1 MKKKTALVLSGG
13 GSRGA
18 YQIGAWRALE
28 ELGWEFDMVV
38 GVSVGSLNGSMV
50 AQGERFLAETLWRQL
65 ETDHIFDV
73 NKNATTADFALEFIK
88 QGGAGTDRLK
98 EFIDTHLD
106 EDKIR
111 KSKID
116 FGLLTVEFPSLKP
129 HYMWK
134 DDIPKGKISDFI
146 LASCSAFPALQV
158 HDIDG
163 KKYADGGVENNL
175 PIHMAVERGA
185 TDIVAIYLDAIGRFD
200 REKELSIAKNTN
212 LIFIQ
217 NRWDPGNFLV
227 FDKKNTDKLIQ
238 LGYQDTMKAFG
249 VYDGNQYSFIKG
261 TMDKRQLNAADLA
274 AQIFELDPMIL
285 YSEERFLEDLKKE
298 IKKVKEEFQGLFR
311 VGKRVIK
318 NRTLDLQ
325 GVRDVVENLIALAG
339 NTVGAPGANLK
350 QTGET
355 LMSYNRKVLT
365 LTIAYD
371 LRENKENSIFL
382 NRYPLRLLKE
392 EVQAA
397 RFIEKNNLL

>member
-50 AQGERFLAETLWRQL
+50 AQDERFLAEKLWREL

-73 NKNATTADFALEFIK
+73 DKNATTADFALEFIK
-88 QGGAGTDRLK
+88 QGGAGTNKLK
-98 EFIDTHLD
+98 EFVEEHLD
-106 EDKIR
+106 EEKIR
-111 KSKID
+111 NSKMD
-116 FGLLTVEFPSLKP
+116 FGLLTVEFPNLKP

-134 DDIPKGKISDFI
+134 DDIPKGKMSDFVI
-146 LASCSAFPALQV
+146 ASCSAFPALQV
-158 HDIDG
+158 YDIDG
-163 KKYADGGVENNL
+163 TKYADGGVENNL

-185 TDIVAIYLDAIGRFD
+185 TDIVAIYLDAFGRFD
-200 REKELSIAKNTN
+200 REKELNIAKDTN

-249 VYDGNQYSFIKG
+249 VYDGSRYCFIKG
-261 TMDKRQLNAADLA
+261 EMDKRQINGADFAAH
-274 AQIFELDPMIL
+274 IFELNPMIL
-285 YSEERFLEDLKKE
+285 YSKDRLLDDLKSE
-298 IKKVKEEFQGLFR
+298 IKRVKEEFKGLFS
-311 VGKRVIK
+311 VGKKVIK
-318 NRTLDLQ
+318 NRTLDFQ
-325 GVRDVVENLIALAG
+325 GVRDVVENLISLAG

-355 LMSYNRKVLT
+355 IKSYNRKVLT
-365 LTIAYD
+365 ITIAHD
-371 LRENKENSIFL
+371 LRDNKENSIFL